1 MDMLKL
7 LPKKGYSLLIVDIPY
22 GFRLAGSANDEE
34 PFKYIQL
41 EKMIKEFARL
51 TTAPLWQVI
60 IFHSHDQSYSLSKAL
75 LTTCHD
81 VEGLT
86 WYFLNISF
94 ILTCFSLDYL
104 SNIIE

>member
-1 MDMLKL
+1 MLKL

-51 TTAPLWQVI
+51 TTTPLWRVV
-60 IFHSHDQSYSLSKAL
+60 IFHSHDQSYSVSMAL
-75 LTTCHD
+75 MITSHT

-86 WYFLNISF
+86 
-94 ILTCFSLDYL
+94 
-104 SNIIE
+104 